1 MLGAVFDLDDF
12 IGRCESALADSE
24 PRRAVREVLERA
36 VAVPNDVADV
46 LRPRDAGISILHH
59 APDMTM
65 LHVVWAPKMAI
76 YPHNH
81 DMWAAIGIYTGAEDN
96 AFYRRSGPGERTLV
110 ESGGKRLS
118 DGDTVLLGD
127 DTIHGVTDP
136 RGRAH
141 RSDPHLRRR
150 LHQPATEPVG
160 PWTARGTPL
169 RHRRHAAPV
178 RRGERGLATS
188 GETRARLRTPGSSAS
203 SVGTG
208 PFMSTRTADP
218 GLFRST

>member
-1 MLGAVFDLDDF
+1 MLGAVFDLDEF

-46 LRPRDAGISILHH
+46 LRPTDAGISILHH
-59 APDMTM
+59 GPDMTM
-65 LHVVWAPKMAI
+65 LHVVWAPKMAV

-81 DMWAAIGIYTGAEDN
+81 NMWAAIGIYTGAEDN

-127 DTIHGVTDP
+127 DTIHGVTNP
-136 RGRAH
+136 RDVLTGAIH
-141 RSDPHLRRR
+141 IYGGDFINQPRSGWGPGPLEEHPYDIDDTRRQFAEANEAWR
-150 LHQPATEPVG
+150 
-160 PWTARGTPL
+160 
-169 RHRRHAAPV
+169 
-178 RRGERGLATS
+178 
-188 GETRARLRTPGSSAS
+188 RARDESPAPNAR
-203 SVGTG
+203 
-208 PFMSTRTADP
+208 
-218 GLFRST
+218 